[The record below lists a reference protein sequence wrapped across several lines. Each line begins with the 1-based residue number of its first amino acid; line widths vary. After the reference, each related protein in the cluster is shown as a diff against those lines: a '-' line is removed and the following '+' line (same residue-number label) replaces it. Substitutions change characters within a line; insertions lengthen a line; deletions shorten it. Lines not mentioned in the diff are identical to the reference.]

1 MQGGPPSHGASAFVA
16 GGFHD
21 VDVIG
26 DLGEASWEGAGC
38 VRDDGVTAFGEG
50 SDHDEVSDHDGRCGL
65 AWNAEDVVRGA
76 GAEVAER
83 TDEQALVFG
92 DGAVGRLG
100 SVECAGEEP
109 SVRVWPWAAIIRV
122 QERVGWRRG

>member
-1 MQGGPPSHGASAFVA
+1 MQGGPPSHGASAFIA

-26 DLGEASWEGAGC
+26 DLGEALWEGAGC

-65 AWNAEDVVRGA
+65 AWNAENVVA
-76 GAEVAER
+76 WY
-83 TDEQALVFG
+83 
-92 DGAVGRLG
+92 
-100 SVECAGEEP
+100 VEPELARDYEEP
-109 SVRVWPWAAIIRV
+109 IRMSQRLAV
-122 QERVGWRRG
+122 DAQADRGNLLELS